1 MIEKCWLRTNTESVR
16 ITFRAGEL
24 LQLLRLQ
31 IWVWLALAGVAV
43 ALLVGRVYGSS
54 RETMLLYAANVD
66 PGVRYA

>member
-31 IWVWLALAGVAV
+31 IWVWLALAGVLV
-43 ALLVGRVYGSS
+43 AIIVGRAVGSWH
-54 RETMLLYAANVD
+54 ETMLLYAANVD

>member
-31 IWVWLALAGVAV
+31 IWVWLALAGVLV
-43 ALLVGRVYGSS
+43 AIIVGRAVGS
-54 RETMLLYAANVD
+54 
-66 PGVRYA
+66 